1 MAGTGAVLRG
11 KDKTLARNTGT
22 YASPTWAE
30 VDHTKDVTHNG
41 TSVEADATDADS
53 TSVETVVIATSEEIT
68 GQLRYA
74 DANADYLAIRDAFFA
89 RTATEFAIFRGDMT
103 VNGTKGRRMTC
114 QVTQFQESYPQD
126 GILIADF
133 TLKPTPNANNQPED
147 ITISA

>member
-11 KDKTLARNTGT
+11 KDKTLARNTNT

-30 VDHTKDVTHNG
+30 VDHTKDVTHN
-41 TSVEADATDADS
+41 TTTVEADATDADS
-53 TSVETVVIATSEEIT
+53 ASVETVVIATSEEIT

-74 DANADYLAIRDAFFA
+74 DANADYLAIRDAVYA
-89 RTATEFAIFRGDMT
+89 RTAIEFCIFRGDMT
-103 VNGTKGRRMTC
+103 VTGTKGRRMTC

-126 GILIADF
+126 GILVADF

-147 ITISA
+147 ITVA